1 MKIIVPSLGESVTE
15 ATVAKWLKKEGEP
28 VEKDDVLVELETD
41 KATLEVFAQTNGILT
56 KIYFQDG
63 QAVSYTH
70 LRAHET

>member
-1 MKIIVPSLGESVTE
+1 MV
-15 ATVAKWLKKEGEP
+15 KKRRRA

-63 QAVSYTH
+63 QDVQIGEELAE
-70 LRAHET
+70 LKKKLI